1 MQNVA
6 TAPRPAADTAVR
18 HLLRIPEGQT
28 ATERAA
34 HRAFSTSVLVSATRC
49 TLTYLV
55 LPFLLP
61 ALGLAA
67 GVGPAIGIPVGLVA
81 IASNVATIR
90 RFWAADHRWRWAYTA
105 LALTV
110 ITLLL
115 VLLVEDISSLVG
127 FRRRGAPARAH
138 DVRVRRRRPRHRGH
152 RRAWTA
158 HHRVLRAGRRLL
170 RPLEPA
176 FERWVLGL
184 PGVGPMVHDHQGAW
198 GCPAAPRSSPLP

>member
-18 HLLRIPEGQT
+18 RLLRIPEGQT

-34 HRAFSTSVLVSATRC
+34 ERAFSTSVLVSATRC

-110 ITLLL
+110 IALLL

-127 FRRRGAPARAH
+127 
-138 DVRVRRRRPRHRGH
+138 
-152 RRAWTA
+152 
-158 HHRVLRAGRRLL
+158 
-170 RPLEPA
+170 
-176 FERWVLGL
+176 
-184 PGVGPMVHDHQGAW
+184 
-198 GCPAAPRSSPLP
+198 

>member
-1 MQNVA
+1 VQNVA
-6 TAPRPAADTAVR
+6 TAPRPAADVAMR
-18 HLLRIPEGQT
+18 RLLRIPEGHT
-28 ATERAA
+28 ASERAA
-34 HRAFSTSVLVSATRC
+34 QRAFSTSVLVSATRC

-110 ITLLL
+110 IALLL
-115 VLLVEDISSLVG
+115 VLLAEDVASLV
-127 FRRRGAPARAH
+127 
-138 DVRVRRRRPRHRGH
+138 
-152 RRAWTA
+152 
-158 HHRVLRAGRRLL
+158 
-170 RPLEPA
+170 
-176 FERWVLGL
+176 
-184 PGVGPMVHDHQGAW
+184 
-198 GCPAAPRSSPLP
+198 S

>member
-1 MQNVA
+1 MVHLGDRPAAPSSLRTVQNVA
-6 TAPRPAADTAVR
+6 TAPRPAADIAVR
-18 HLLRIPEGQT
+18 RLLRIPEGQT
-28 ATERAA
+28 ASERAA
-34 HRAFSTSVLVSATRC
+34 QRAFSTSVLVSATRC

-110 ITLLL
+110 IALLL
-115 VLLVEDISSLVG
+115 VLLVEDIASLVG
-127 FRRRGAPARAH
+127 
-138 DVRVRRRRPRHRGH
+138 
-152 RRAWTA
+152 
-158 HHRVLRAGRRLL
+158 
-170 RPLEPA
+170 
-176 FERWVLGL
+176 
-184 PGVGPMVHDHQGAW
+184 
-198 GCPAAPRSSPLP
+198 